1 MIKRHLSSGILSITL
16 LSLMYSFGT
25 FGFLNLLGARTVVQI
40 VLIPV
45 LACLFFVM
53 HTKVKAAHFFPVF
66 VFSGLYVVGSFIH
79 GKQISGLL
87 CNPPVIPR

>member
-1 MIKRHLSSGILSITL
+1 
-16 LSLMYSFGT
+16 MYSFGT

-53 HTKVKAAHFFPVF
+53 HTKVKVAHFFPVF

-87 CNPPVIPR
+87 CNPPVIPLLIT